1 MEGDMKTRW
10 LALAAVAVVLG
21 HPVMAADLSLNPL
34 FYRPLPRVVVPAY
47 WTGCY
52 GGGSVGGIVE
62 NDTTNIRVVDPSG
75 FATAPLATGVIP
87 TSFNYGRGNVIGGG
101 QLGCNY
107 QVGSWVFGI
116 ETDFSGTRLD
126 REETINTAVTG
137 LGFASLA
144 STVSQNLNWLGT
156 SRGRIGAAWDNFLFY
171 ATGGAAYGQVSYAYT
186 LNNAIAGGG
195 VSIAAADSATQVGW
209 TVGGGVEVGLAGW
222 TWKAEYLYYDLG
234 DHTLNAP
241 CTLLGGG
248 SCAVPNTV
256 FSANYQNRGSIAR
269 IGLNYRFGSN
279 PAY

>member
-1 MEGDMKTRW
+1 VKTHW

-21 HPVMAADLSLNPL
+21 DPAMAADLSLNPL
-34 FYRPLPRVVVPAY
+34 MYRPLPRVVVPAY
-47 WTGCY
+47 WTSCY
-52 GGGSVGGIVE
+52 VGGSVGGIVE
-62 NDTTNIRVVDPSG
+62 NDTTNIRVADPTG
-75 FATAPLATGVIP
+75 FATAPLAAGVIP
-87 TSFNYGRGNVIGGG
+87 TDFNSGRGNVIGGG

-126 REETINTAVTG
+126 RGETINTAVTG
-137 LGFASLA
+137 LGFASLT
-144 STVSQNLNWLGT
+144 STVSQTLNWLGT
-156 SRGRIGAAWDNFLFY
+156 GRGRIGVAWDNFLFY
-171 ATGGAAYGQVSYAYT
+171 ATGGAAYGQVSYTYT
-186 LNNAIAGGG
+186 QNNAVGGGG

-241 CTLLGGG
+241 CTLLRGGP
-248 SCAVPNTV
+248 CAVPNTV

-269 IGLNYRFGSN
+269 IGLNYRFGAN